1 MAKQQGLGVVAAARR
16 VSDTQGK
23 FQDVGGQFMT
33 GYNKSLEAKKERE
46 NKNKET
52 QSRVNNL
59 MGQFKNDIDI
69 LKFKPEDQALVKNS
83 ITEWRNGY
91 AEAANIAAGIKDKS
105 SAAYQEQVDIMNNY
119 KNRMVNLKSN
129 LDNLSA
135 FKGEYTQNIEAG
147 TYSNAGAND
156 MALAQGEVMLQY
168 PIGSISDN
176 GDLTWNDEAGGGEFG
191 FQDYQMPF
199 GKANGLASA
208 LGDIAGNIRT
218 QSTPL
223 DNVQKN
229 EIDEKV
235 DNLLKNPKAL
245 ASLISDSD
253 LPGFDFSNIDPEDPN
268 ARAQVKDLL
277 VKSIYDL
284 QGTGVKTKK
293 GSGGTNENS
302 ADAARVYSRELA
314 STLDTMLES
323 GMRKTIQGQ
332 TFTPLDNPYGK
343 FKDGLAK
350 ARKSAADA
358 NNKINL
364 TIESLGL
371 KNEKELAEFMDWY
384 NGDISDEPVFESGG
398 LYYTYDEMMKFLVD
412 LKY

>member
-91 AEAANIAAGIKDKS
+91 AEAANIAATIKDKS

-135 FKGEYTQNIEAG
+135 FKGEYTQNIDAG

-176 GDLTWNDEAGGGEFG
+176 GDLMWNDEAGGGEFG

-199 GKANGLASA
+199 GKATGLASA
-208 LGDIAGNIRT
+208 LGNIAGNIRT

-229 EIDEKV
+229 EIDERV
-235 DNLLKNPKAL
+235 DNLLSDPKAL

-268 ARAQVKDLL
+268 ARAQVRDLL

-284 QGTGVKTKK
+284 QGTGVKTNK
-293 GSGGTNENS
+293 GNGAN
-302 ADAARVYSRELA
+302 
-314 STLDTMLES
+314 DTPATSVVKPKLVNTVKAMQVLES
-323 GMRKTIQGQ
+323 EEGSRTQG
-332 TFTPLDNPYGK
+332 P
-343 FKDGLAK
+343 
-350 ARKSAADA
+350 S
-358 NNKINL
+358 
-364 TIESLGL
+364 
-371 KNEKELAEFMDWY
+371 
-384 NGDISDEPVFESGG
+384 VFEFGPPSDPGSIKVTWDARRKAWTYLNAEYGESKSFKTLEEVMVSHPG
-398 LYYTYDEMMKFLVD
+398 LFYK
-412 LKY
+412 

>member
-1 MAKQQGLGVVAAARR
+1 MAKQQGSGVVAAARR

-23 FQDVGGQFMT
+23 FQDLGGKFSA

-69 LKFKPEDQALVKNS
+69 LKFKPEDQTLVKNS

-91 AEAANIAAGIKDKS
+91 AEAANIAAKIKDKS
-105 SAAYQEQVDIMNNY
+105 SSAYQEQVDIMNNY

-129 LDNLSA
+129 IDNLSA
-135 FKGEYTQNIEAG
+135 FKGEYTENINAG

-176 GDLTWNDEAGGGEFG
+176 GDLMWNDEAGGGEFG

-235 DNLLKNPKAL
+235 DNLLADPKAL

-268 ARAQVKDLL
+268 AKVQVRDLL

-284 QGTGVKTKK
+284 QGTGVKSGKNSNNSNNSNSAGEASGMSRDEKNVRKLDALFDFPGVPKVISGIKVTFQPGADMSDPNAPDRVKK
-293 GSGGTNENS
+293 GGYLVGTG
-302 ADAARVYSRELA
+302 DAAQLLSYS
-314 STLDTMLES
+314 DMLE
-323 GMRKTIQGQ
+323 
-332 TFTPLDNPYGK
+332 
-343 FKDGLAK
+343 
-350 ARKSAADA
+350 
-358 NNKINL
+358 
-364 TIESLGL
+364 
-371 KNEKELAEFMDWY
+371 
-384 NGDISDEPVFESGG
+384 
-398 LYYTYDEMMKFLVD
+398 FLNA
-412 LKY
+412 

>member
-1 MAKQQGLGVVAAARR
+1 MAKQQRSGVVAAARR

-23 FQDVGGQFMT
+23 FQDLGGKFMA

-46 NKNKET
+46 NKNKEI
-52 QSRVNNL
+52 QGRVNNL

-91 AEAANIAAGIKDKS
+91 AEAANIAATIKDKS

-129 LDNLSA
+129 LDNLAA
-135 FKGEYTQNIEAG
+135 FKGEYTENIKAK

-176 GDLTWNDEAGGGEFG
+176 GDLMWNDEAGGGEFG

-208 LGDIAGNIRT
+208 LGNIAGNIRT

-229 EIDEKV
+229 EIDERV
-235 DNLLKNPKAL
+235 NNLLADPKAL

-268 ARAQVKDLL
+268 ARAQVRDLL

-284 QGTGVKTKK
+284 RGTGVKTNKDS
-293 GSGGTNENS
+293 GS
-302 ADAARVYSRELA
+302 R
-314 STLDTMLES
+314 
-323 GMRKTIQGQ
+323 
-332 TFTPLDNPYGK
+332 
-343 FKDGLAK
+343 
-350 ARKSAADA
+350 SAAMQEAAASWDNATSAWSSNNMFSLKTA
-358 NNKINL
+358 NGEKLTFKPTGVANKWDVFVTNSKGVATL
-364 TIESLGL
+364 YQGGKRVNSL
-371 KNEKELAEFMDWY
+371 
-384 NGDISDEPVFESGG
+384 DEVQALFG
-398 LYYTYDEMMKFLVD
+398 YKF
-412 LKY
+412 

>member
-1 MAKQQGLGVVAAARR
+1 MAKQQGSGVVAAARR
-16 VSDTQGK
+16 VSDTQGR
-23 FQDVGGQFMT
+23 FQDVGGKFMA

-59 MGQFKNDIDI
+59 MGQFKNNIDI

-91 AEAANIAAGIKDKS
+91 AEAANIAATIKDKS

-135 FKGEYTQNIEAG
+135 FKGEYTENIDAG

-176 GDLTWNDEAGGGEFG
+176 GDLMWNDEAGGGEFG

-208 LGDIAGNIRT
+208 LGNIAGNIRT

-235 DNLLKNPKAL
+235 DNLLADPKAL

-268 ARAQVKDLL
+268 ARAQVRDLL
-277 VKSIYDL
+277 VKSIYEL
-284 QGTGVKTKK
+284 QGTGVKTNK
-293 GSGGTNENS
+293 GNGAN
-302 ADAARVYSRELA
+302 
-314 STLDTMLES
+314 DTPTTGVVKPKLVNTVKAMQVLES
-323 GMRKTIQGQ
+323 GEGSRVQGPSAFELGPPSDPGSIQVMWDARRKEWTY
-332 TFTPLDNPYGK
+332 LNAEYGESK
-343 FKDGLAK
+343 SFKTLEEVMVSHPGLFYK
-350 ARKSAADA
+350 
-358 NNKINL
+358 
-364 TIESLGL
+364 
-371 KNEKELAEFMDWY
+371 
-384 NGDISDEPVFESGG
+384 
-398 LYYTYDEMMKFLVD
+398 
-412 LKY
+412 

>member
-1 MAKQQGLGVVAAARR
+1 MAKQYGSGIVEAARR
-16 VSDTQGK
+16 LSDTQGK
-23 FQDVGGQFMT
+23 FQDLGGQFMT

-91 AEAANIAAGIKDKS
+91 AEAANIAATIKDKS

-135 FKGEYTQNIEAG
+135 FKGEYTQNIDAG

-176 GDLTWNDEAGGGEFG
+176 GDLMWNDEAGGGEFG

-199 GKANGLASA
+199 GKATGLASA
-208 LGDIAGNIRT
+208 LGNIAGNIRT

-223 DNVQKN
+223 DNVQIN

-235 DNLLKNPKAL
+235 DNLLKDPKAL

-268 ARAQVKDLL
+268 ARAQVRDLL

-284 QGTGVKTKK
+284 QGTGVKTNK
-293 GSGGTNENS
+293 GNGKDTRTS
-302 ADAARVYSRELA
+302 AQKDAAANKKLV
-314 STLDTMLES
+314 S
-323 GMRKTIQGQ
+323 GYFDK
-332 TFTPLDNPYGK
+332 NVPYFNMSGYR
-343 FKDGLAK
+343 FE
-350 ARKSAADA
+350 
-358 NNKINL
+358 N
-364 TIESLGL
+364 
-371 KNEKELAEFMDWY
+371 
-384 NGDISDEPVFESGG
+384 NGDIW
-398 LYYTYDEMMKFLVD
+398 LIYDEDGVSEITGNNQQMAVRTKEEAYAL
-412 LKY
+412 LGI

>member
-23 FQDVGGQFMT
+23 FQDIGGQFMT

-59 MGQFKNDIDI
+59 MGQFKNNIDI

-91 AEAANIAAGIKDKS
+91 AEAANIAAAIKDKS

-119 KNRMVNLKSN
+119 KNRMVNLKGN

-176 GDLTWNDEAGGGEFG
+176 GDLMWNDEAGGGEFG

-208 LGDIAGNIRT
+208 LGNIAGNIRT

-235 DNLLKNPKAL
+235 DNLLKDPKAL

-268 ARAQVKDLL
+268 ARAQVRDLL

-284 QGTGVKTKK
+284 QGTGVKTNK
-293 GSGGTNENS
+293 GNGTNNTP
-302 ADAARVYSRELA
+302 
-314 STLDTMLES
+314 STSVVKPKLVNTVKAMQILES
-323 GMRKTIQGQ
+323 EEGSRTQGPSAFEFGPPSDPGSIKV
-332 TFTPLDNPYGK
+332 TWD
-343 FKDGLAK
+343 
-350 ARKSAADA
+350 ARKKEWTYLNPKYGERASF
-358 NNKINL
+358 KTL
-364 TIESLGL
+364 EEVMVSHPGL
-371 KNEKELAEFMDWY
+371 FYK
-384 NGDISDEPVFESGG
+384 
-398 LYYTYDEMMKFLVD
+398 
-412 LKY
+412 

>member
-1 MAKQQGLGVVAAARR
+1 
-16 VSDTQGK
+16 
-23 FQDVGGQFMT
+23 MT

-91 AEAANIAAGIKDKS
+91 AEAANIAATIKDKS

-135 FKGEYTQNIEAG
+135 FKGEYTQNIDAG

-176 GDLTWNDEAGGGEFG
+176 GDLMWNDEAGGGEFG

-199 GKANGLASA
+199 GKATGLASA
-208 LGDIAGNIRT
+208 LGNIAGNIRT

-229 EIDEKV
+229 EIDERV
-235 DNLLKNPKAL
+235 DNLLSDPKAL

-268 ARAQVKDLL
+268 ARAQVRDLL

-284 QGTGVKTKK
+284 QGTGVKTNK
-293 GSGGTNENS
+293 GNGAN
-302 ADAARVYSRELA
+302 
-314 STLDTMLES
+314 DTPATSVVKPKLVNTVKAMQVLES
-323 GMRKTIQGQ
+323 EEGSRTQG
-332 TFTPLDNPYGK
+332 P
-343 FKDGLAK
+343 
-350 ARKSAADA
+350 S
-358 NNKINL
+358 
-364 TIESLGL
+364 
-371 KNEKELAEFMDWY
+371 
-384 NGDISDEPVFESGG
+384 VFEFGPPSDPGSIKVTWDARRKAWTYLNAEYGESKSFKTLEEVMVSHPG
-398 LYYTYDEMMKFLVD
+398 LFYK
-412 LKY
+412 

>member
-1 MAKQQGLGVVAAARR
+1 MAKQQRSGVVAAARR

-23 FQDVGGQFMT
+23 FQDLGGKFMA

-46 NKNKET
+46 NKNKEI
-52 QSRVNNL
+52 QGRVNNL

-91 AEAANIAAGIKDKS
+91 AEAANIAATIKDKS
-105 SAAYQEQVDIMNNY
+105 SAAYQEHVDIMNNY

-129 LDNLSA
+129 LDNLAA
-135 FKGEYTQNIEAG
+135 FKGEYTENIKAK

-176 GDLTWNDEAGGGEFG
+176 GDLMWNDEAGGGEFG

-208 LGDIAGNIRT
+208 LGNIAGNIRT

-229 EIDEKV
+229 EIDERV
-235 DNLLKNPKAL
+235 NNLLADPKAL

-268 ARAQVKDLL
+268 ARAQVRDLL

-284 QGTGVKTKK
+284 RGTGVKTNKDS
-293 GSGGTNENS
+293 GS
-302 ADAARVYSRELA
+302 R
-314 STLDTMLES
+314 
-323 GMRKTIQGQ
+323 
-332 TFTPLDNPYGK
+332 
-343 FKDGLAK
+343 
-350 ARKSAADA
+350 SAAMQEAAASWDNATSAWSSNNMFSLKTA
-358 NNKINL
+358 NGEKLTFKPTGVANKWDVFVTNSKGVATL
-364 TIESLGL
+364 YQGGKRVNSL
-371 KNEKELAEFMDWY
+371 
-384 NGDISDEPVFESGG
+384 DEVQALFG
-398 LYYTYDEMMKFLVD
+398 YKF
-412 LKY
+412 

>member
-52 QSRVNNL
+52 QGRVNTL

-91 AEAANIAAGIKDKS
+91 AEAANIAATIKDKS

-119 KNRMVNLKSN
+119 KNRMVNLKGN

-135 FKGEYTQNIEAG
+135 FKGEYTQNIDAG

-176 GDLTWNDEAGGGEFG
+176 GDLMWNDEAGGGKFG

-199 GKANGLASA
+199 GKATGLASA

-235 DNLLKNPKAL
+235 DNLLKDPKAL

-268 ARAQVKDLL
+268 ARVQVRDLL

-284 QGTGVKTKK
+284 QGTGVKSNK
-293 GSGGTNENS
+293 GNKGNKGNS
-302 ADAARVYSRELA
+302 ANNTPATNVVKPKLVNTVKAMQV
-314 STLDTMLES
+314 LES
-323 GMRKTIQGQ
+323 EEGSRTQGPSAFELGPPSDPGSIQVTWDARRKQWTYLNAQ
-332 TFTPLDNPYGK
+332 YGESRS
-343 FKDGLAK
+343 FKTLQEVMLSHPGLFYK
-350 ARKSAADA
+350 
-358 NNKINL
+358 
-364 TIESLGL
+364 
-371 KNEKELAEFMDWY
+371 
-384 NGDISDEPVFESGG
+384 
-398 LYYTYDEMMKFLVD
+398 
-412 LKY
+412 